1 MSRIS
6 WASKLLSNRTSIQC
20 GRTGNRPSTFSYSS
34 EPREE
39 SPVRNAPKP
48 KSISYAKYGYLFSLP
63 FVLAYAVFMLYPT
76 IYTLIIGFT
85 DLKGVATNSWSFLD
99 EPFKNFDKILNN
111 KTFMT
116 SVQNTFIIWIMNFI
130 PQILLALLLTA
141 WFTRRKVTIHG
152 QGAFKVIF
160 YLPNIITAAT
170 VGILFS
176 TFFGYPVGP
185 VNAMRQLFGYE
196 AFYFLNDAWASKLIV
211 AFIQFWQWYGY
222 TAIVLISGVLGINP
236 TLFESAEIDGA
247 TPTQVFWRVTL
258 PCMRTILIYTLITS
272 LIGGLNMFDIPKV
285 FNNGQPANATMT
297 AALFIYNQAFSGTY
311 QYNRAAAASM
321 IMFLIIAVLSVFVF
335 YLMRDR
341 YDAKEKAAIRRM
353 NRQAK
358 RGANA

>member
-1 MSRIS
+1 M
-6 WASKLLSNRTSIQC
+6 
-20 GRTGNRPSTFSYSS
+20 
-34 EPREE
+34 
-39 SPVRNAPKP
+39 RNSLKP
-48 KSISYAKYGYLFSLP
+48 KSVSYAKYGYLFSLP

-76 IYTLIIGFT
+76 LYTLTIGFT
-85 DLKGVATNSWSFLD
+85 NLKGVATNSWQFLD
-99 EPFKNFDKILNN
+99 EPFKNFEKILTN
-111 KTFMT
+111 KTFLGSIQT
-116 SVQNTFIIWIMNFI
+116 TFIMWIINFI

-141 WFTRRKVTIHG
+141 WFTRRKVTIKG

-160 YLPNIITAAT
+160 YMPNIITAAT

-176 TFFGYPVGP
+176 TFFGYPTGP
-185 VNAMRQLFGYE
+185 VNSILRSLGQDP
-196 AFYFLNDAWASKLIV
+196 FYFANDAWSSRLIV

-285 FNNGQPANATMT
+285 FNNGGPANATMT
-297 AALFIYNQAFSGTY
+297 ASLFIYNQAFTGTY

-321 IMFLIIAVLSVFVF
+321 VMFAIIAVLSVFVF

-341 YDAKEKAAIRRM
+341 YDAKEKRNLRQMA
-353 NRQAK
+353 RQARK
-358 RGANA
+358 GAAA